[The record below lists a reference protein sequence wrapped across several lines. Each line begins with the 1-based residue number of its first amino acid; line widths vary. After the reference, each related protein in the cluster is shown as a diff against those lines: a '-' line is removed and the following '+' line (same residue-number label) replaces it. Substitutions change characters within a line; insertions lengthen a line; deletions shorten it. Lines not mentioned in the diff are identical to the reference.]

1 VESLGGFGLGAGMAA
16 GVDGPTRAALAAA
29 RRDFGPVE
37 RSVLRF
43 NRYAAANQL
52 YAHCFCTPY

>member
-1 VESLGGFGLGAGMAA
+1 MGA